1 MTPVELSGFVFERLF
16 SEVSTF
22 DALKQACRF
31 HIRPR
36 RRVIL
41 RPDTLLAMAFQQ
53 KAEQSCSSINATCG
67 RKARSIIVM
76 RSNHVVLSSLGV
88 EAIKK
93 RFDRLLRMLHKS
105 RQDPEPSLFDK
116 KNTQKWE

>member
-1 MTPVELSGFVFERLF
+1 M
-16 SEVSTF
+16 
-22 DALKQACRF
+22 
-31 HIRPR
+31 
-36 RRVIL
+36 
-41 RPDTLLAMAFQQ
+41 
-53 KAEQSCSSINATCG
+53 
-67 RKARSIIVM
+67 IVM